1 MSNVKQGDLLK
12 ALFQSFTVSNDLTDL
27 EIVVFKS
34 SDFTGHS
41 KQTHIIINL
50 ANEITEIKY
59 YTTKQ

>member
-50 ANEITEIKY
+50 ANEIT
-59 YTTKQ
+59 